1 MSLEKALQ
9 ENTEAL
15 KANTEALLQFA
26 ATGTGAAAP
35 TAPAKTEKK
44 EEKAEKPAPK
54 KEEKEDKAPAKK
66 EEKAADKIPYDD
78 VKNKTLELVK
88 AKGRDVVMSLL
99 EDFGKDVKSAKDL
112 EEGQYAEYLERVD
125 DLLKED
131 DVA

>member
-1 MSLEKALQ
+1 MSLEKAIQ

-15 KANTEALLQFA
+15 KALTAALQN
-26 ATGTGAAAP
+26 GAAP
-35 TAPAKTEKK
+35 APAKEEPKKEKAK
-44 EEKAEKPAPK
+44 KEAPAKEEAPKEEPKAEEKAKSDA
-54 KEEKEDKAPAKK
+54 
-66 EEKAADKIPYDD
+66 IPYDD

-99 EDFGKDVKSAKDL
+99 EDFGSKVKSAKDL
-112 EEGQYAEYLERVD
+112 EEGQYAEYLERVE